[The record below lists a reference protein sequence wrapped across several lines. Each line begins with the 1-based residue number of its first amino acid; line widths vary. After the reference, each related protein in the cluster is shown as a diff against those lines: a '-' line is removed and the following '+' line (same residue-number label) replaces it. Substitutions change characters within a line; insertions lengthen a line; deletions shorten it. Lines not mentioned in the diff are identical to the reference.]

1 MAIYIF
7 NPEKLLIGKLSKR
20 ACKPFNILNDR
31 IIIEKNLKNLLKLKL
46 LYSDYVDEEGK
57 TIADTIAIDNTNI
70 LYLIGYKKNA
80 KDNFLS
86 KYRKQYEKLV
96 ETKEVFLERVKIIT
110 KKDDIYIDNFR
121 AILIASN
128 FTPQEIKKSTE
139 FPIPCD
145 LYTWSY
151 IGNII
156 IFKQCNEK
164 IIKKW
169 LSLKDNHFFIIK
181 LKNQKHSRYFF

>member
-1 MAIYIF
+1 M
-7 NPEKLLIGKLSKR
+7 SKR

-151 IGNII
+151 IENII

-164 IIKKW
+164 IIKK
-169 LSLKDNHFFIIK
+169 
-181 LKNQKHSRYFF
+181 